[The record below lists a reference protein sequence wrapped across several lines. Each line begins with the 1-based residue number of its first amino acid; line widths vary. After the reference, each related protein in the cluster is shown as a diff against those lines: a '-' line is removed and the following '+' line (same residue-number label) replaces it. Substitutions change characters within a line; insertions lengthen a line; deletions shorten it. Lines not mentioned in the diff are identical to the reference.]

1 MQRGPVRGL
10 LCRDMTPEIF
20 HNLKHIVTYIGKK
33 LKLFDEAPKTGRPLA
48 IKQED
53 AITFALYQH
62 RSTRGT
68 KISVYRDFKKKLGCS
83 YNTFVCSVNRY
94 ALVALRI
101 LFYLMR
107 MYRADAHLIKLID
120 ATDIPVCLNKNAKH
134 HRTMRGVS
142 GWGHSGKG
150 FYFGLKLT
158 LCRDVE
164 GRLLSFTL
172 SLPRTNDRRLF
183 KKVAG
188 DMSGIFVGDAGYVSK
203 ELEKDMYIEGKRIAL
218 IKPYKKMKRLAT
230 ALQLAIYNTRFKIE
244 FDFRNLKL
252 FHGLENH
259 FVRSLNGGFAN
270 IIFAM
275 LSFVLA

>member
-1 MQRGPVRGL
+1 
-10 LCRDMTPEIF
+10 MTPEIF
-20 HNLKHIVTYIGKK
+20 HNLKHIVTYIGRK
-33 LKLFDEAPKTGRPLA
+33 LKLFDTEAPKNGRPLA
-48 IKQED
+48 IKEED

-62 RSTRGT
+62 RSMRGT
-68 KISVYRDFKKKLGCS
+68 KVSVFRDFEKSVKCS
-83 YNTFVCSVNRY
+83 YNTFVVSVNRY

-101 LFYLMR
+101 LFFIMR
-107 MYRADAHLIKLID
+107 MHRADAHLIKLID
-120 ATDIPVCLNKNAKH
+120 ATDIPVCLRKNGKR
-134 HRTMRGVS
+134 HRTWQGLA

-150 FYFGLKLT
+150 WYYGLKLT

-164 GRLLSFTL
+164 GRLLSFAL
-172 SLPRTNDRRLF
+172 SPPGTNDRHLF

-188 DMSGIFVGDAGYVSK
+188 DMDGIFVGDAGYVSK

-230 ALQLAIYNTRFKIE
+230 ALQTAIYNTRFRIE

>member
-1 MQRGPVRGL
+1 
-10 LCRDMTPEIF
+10 MTPQIF
-20 HNLKHIVTYIGKK
+20 HNLKHIVTYIGRK

-68 KISVYRDFKKKLGCS
+68 KISVFRDYQKSLQCS

-101 LFYLMR
+101 LFYIMR
-107 MYRADAHLIKLID
+107 MHRADAHLIKLID
-120 ATDIPVCLNKNAKH
+120 ATDIPACLNKNAKN

-172 SLPRTNDRRLF
+172 SLPGTNDRRLF

-188 DMSGIFVGDAGYVSK
+188 GMDGIFVGDAGYISK
-203 ELEKDMYIEGKRIAL
+203 ELEREMYIEGKRIAL
-218 IKPYKKMKRLAT
+218 IKPYKKMKRVAT
-230 ALQLAIYNTRFKIE
+230 ALQTAIYNTRFKIE

-270 IIFAM
+270 IIFAI

>member
-1 MQRGPVRGL
+1 MCRG
-10 LCRDMTPEIF
+10 MTPQIF
-20 HNLKHIVTYIGKK
+20 HNLKHIVTYIGRK
-33 LKLFDEAPKTGRPLA
+33 LKLFENEAPKNGRPLA
-48 IKQED
+48 IKKED
-53 AITFALYQH
+53 AVTFALYQH
-62 RSTRGT
+62 RSMRGT
-68 KISVYRDFKKKLGCS
+68 KVSVYRDYAKALKCS
-83 YNTFVCSVNRY
+83 YNTFVVSVNRY
-94 ALVALRI
+94 ALIALRT
-101 LFYLMR
+101 LFYIMR
-107 MYRADAHLIKLID
+107 MHRADAHLVKLID
-120 ATDIPVCLNKNAKH
+120 ATDIPVCLVKNGKR

-150 FYFGLKLT
+150 WYYGLKLT

-172 SLPRTNDRRLF
+172 SPPGSNDRHLF

-188 DMSGIFVGDAGYVSK
+188 EMDGVFVGDAGYVSR

-218 IKPYKKMKRLAT
+218 IKPQKKMKKLAT
-230 ALQLAIYNTRFKIE
+230 ALQTAIYNTRFRIE

>member
-1 MQRGPVRGL
+1 
-10 LCRDMTPEIF
+10 MTPETF
-20 HNLKHIVTYIGKK
+20 YNLKHIVTYIGTK
-33 LKLFDEAPKTGRPLA
+33 LKLFDEAPKIGRPLA
-48 IKQED
+48 IKKED

-68 KISVYRDFKKKLGCS
+68 KISVYHDYAKSLQCS

-101 LFYLMR
+101 LFWIMR
-107 MYRADAHLIKLID
+107 MHREGAHLVKLID

-172 SLPRTNDRRLF
+172 SLPSGNDRRLF

-188 DMSGIFVGDAGYVSK
+188 EMEGIFVGDAGYVSK
-203 ELEKDMYIEGKRIAL
+203 ELEKDMYIEDKRIAL

-230 ALQLAIYNTRFKIE
+230 ALQTAIYNTRFKIE

-270 IIFAM
+270 IIFAL

>member
-1 MQRGPVRGL
+1 MCRG
-10 LCRDMTPEIF
+10 MTPQIF
-20 HNLKHIVTYIGKK
+20 HNLKHIVTYIGTK
-33 LKLFDEAPKTGRPLA
+33 LKLFDEAPKNGRPLA
-48 IKQED
+48 ITQAD

-62 RSTRGT
+62 RSMRGT
-68 KISVYRDFKKKLGCS
+68 KISVGCS
-83 YNTFVCSVNRY
+83 YNTFVVSVNRY
-94 ALVALRI
+94 ALIALRI

-107 MYRADAHLIKLID
+107 MHKADAHLVKLID
-120 ATDIPVCLNKNAKH
+120 ATDIPVCLVKNGKR

-150 FYFGLKLT
+150 WYYGIKLT
-158 LCRDVE
+158 LCRDVA

-172 SLPRTNDRRLF
+172 SPPHANDRHLF
-183 KKVAG
+183 KKVAS
-188 DMSGIFVGDAGYVSK
+188 DMDGIFVGDAGYVSK
-203 ELEKDMYIEGKRIAL
+203 ELERDMFIEGKRIAL
-218 IKPYKKMKRLAT
+218 IKPQKRMKKLAT
-230 ALQLAIYNTRFKIE
+230 ALQTAIYNTRFNIE

>member
-1 MQRGPVRGL
+1 
-10 LCRDMTPEIF
+10 LCRGMTPQIF
-20 HNLKHIVTYIGKK
+20 HNLKHIVTYLGRK
-33 LKLFDEAPKTGRPLA
+33 LKLFDSEAPKNGRPLA
-48 IKQED
+48 IKEED

-62 RSTRGT
+62 RSMRTT
-68 KISVYRDFKKKLGCS
+68 KVSVFRDYAKALRCS
-83 YNTFVCSVNRY
+83 YNTFVVSVNRY

-101 LFYLMR
+101 LFHIMR
-107 MYRADAHLIKLID
+107 MHRADAHLVKLID
-120 ATDIPVCLNKNAKH
+120 ATDITVCLVKNAKR
-134 HRTMRGVS
+134 HRTMRDVS

-150 FYFGLKLT
+150 WYYGLKLT

-172 SLPRTNDRRLF
+172 SPPGTNDRHLF
-183 KKVAG
+183 KKVAK

-203 ELEKDMYIEGKRIAL
+203 ELEKDMYVEGRRIAL
-218 IKPYKKMKRLAT
+218 IKPQKKMKRIAT
-230 ALQLAIYNTRFKIE
+230 ALQTAIYNTRFKIE

-270 IIFAM
+270 IVFAM

>member
-1 MQRGPVRGL
+1 
-10 LCRDMTPEIF
+10 MTPEIF
-20 HNLKHIVTYIGKK
+20 KHLKHIVTYIGKK
-33 LKLFDEAPKTGRPLA
+33 LKFFDEAQKNGRPVA
-48 IKQED
+48 IKKED

-62 RSTRGT
+62 RSMRGT
-68 KISVYRDFKKKLGCS
+68 KVSVYRDYARALKCS
-83 YNTFVCSVNRY
+83 YNTFVVSVNRY
-94 ALVALRI
+94 ALIALRI
-101 LFYLMR
+101 LFFLMR
-107 MYRADAHLIKLID
+107 MHRLDAHLVKLID
-120 ATDIPVCLNKNAKH
+120 ATDIPVCLVKNGKR

-150 FYFGLKLT
+150 WYYGLKLT

-172 SLPRTNDRRLF
+172 SPPGSNDRHLF

-188 DMSGIFVGDAGYVSK
+188 DMDGIFVGDAGYVSK

-218 IKPYKKMKRLAT
+218 VKPQKKMKKLAT
-230 ALQLAIYNTRFKIE
+230 ALQTAIYNTRFRIE

>member
-1 MQRGPVRGL
+1 
-10 LCRDMTPEIF
+10 MTPQTF
-20 HNLKHIVTYIGKK
+20 HNLKHIVTYLGTK
-33 LKLFDEAPKTGRPLA
+33 LKLFDEAPKNGRPLA
-48 IKQED
+48 IKKAD

-62 RSTRGT
+62 RSMRGT
-68 KISVYRDFKKKLGCS
+68 KVSVFRDYEKTLACS
-83 YNTFVCSVNRY
+83 YNTFVVSVNRY
-94 ALVALRI
+94 ALIALRI
-101 LFYLMR
+101 LFYIMR
-107 MYRADAHLIKLID
+107 MHQADAHLVKLVD
-120 ATDIPVCLNKNAKH
+120 ATDIPVCLNKNGKR

-172 SLPRTNDRRLF
+172 SLPGSNDRTLF
-183 KKVAG
+183 KKVAR
-188 DMSGIFVGDAGYVSK
+188 DMNGIFVGDAGYVSE
-203 ELEKDMYIEGKRIAL
+203 ELEKAMYIEGKRIAL
-218 IKPYKKMKRLAT
+218 IKPQKKMKRIAT
-230 ALQLAIYNTRFKIE
+230 ALQTAIYNTRFKIE